1 MKRSHLV
8 LFGLAAV
15 LGVAAAGSAGC
26 GATGGRNVFGDGGSG
41 GEDSGG
47 NGGSGSSG
55 QPGTGG
61 SASDGVGGTFVGSG
75 GNGTGGEAQC
85 SNDTNVDNDGDGF
98 SEAQGDCNDCDPN
111 VSPGSIEVATDPNDP
126 MAKPADEDCDSV
138 VDNVAPAS
146 CDDNIGLQDTDPQNG
161 ARALDLCQFT
171 TPADKKWGV
180 LSAQY
185 VRANGNPASYTRH
198 IGIQSGFG
206 PNVNVQKGTR
216 MLTLSSGYARLP
228 NQAGACGS
236 LSCSEIGAGTP
247 PPGFPQDVPG
257 CSGDPDINDDVGLQV
272 KIRSP
277 KNATG
282 YKFKF
287 KFYSMEFPE
296 YVCTA
301 FNDQFIALVT
311 PEPQGSINGNISF
324 DKNTNPVS
332 VNIAYFDVCSY
343 DSFYPQFTCPSGPG
357 EMEGTG
363 FGTWDEAGGTSWLQT
378 QAPIKGGDEV
388 TIRWAIWDTGDTA
401 WDSTVLVDGFEW
413 VANGGTVVVGTDP
426 IEDPK

>member
-26 GATGGRNVFGDGGSG
+26 GATGGRNVFNDGGSG

-61 SASDGVGGTFVGSG
+61 SGADGVGGSFVGPGAGGSG
-75 GNGTGGEAQC
+75 AGDAQC
-85 SNDTNVDNDGDGF
+85 SNDPNVDNDGDGF
-98 SEAQGDCNDCDPN
+98 SEAQGDCNDCDAN

-138 VDNVAPAS
+138 IDNVAAAS
-146 CDDNIGLQDTDPQNG
+146 CDDNLGLEDQDPQNG
-161 ARALDLCQFT
+161 ARALDLCQFI
-171 TPADKKWGV
+171 TPDEKKWGV
-180 LSAQY
+180 LNAQY
-185 VRANGNPASYTRH
+185 VRANGSPASYTRH
-198 IGIQSGFG
+198 IGIQSNFG
-206 PNVNVQKGTR
+206 SNVNVQKGTR
-216 MLTLSSGYARLP
+216 LLTLSSGYARLP
-228 NQAGACGS
+228 SQVGACGGI
-236 LSCSEIGAGTP
+236 SCSQIGGGVAP
-247 PPGFPQDVPG
+247 SGFPQDVPG
-257 CSGDPDINDDVGLQV
+257 CAGDTDINDDVGLQV

-287 KFYSMEFPE
+287 KFYSFEYPE
-296 YVCTA
+296 WVCSS
-301 FNDQFIALVT
+301 FNDQFIALAS
-311 PEPQGSINGNISF
+311 PAPQGAINGNISF
-324 DKNTNPVS
+324 DQNTNPVS
-332 VNIAYFDVCSY
+332 VNIAFFDVCDGCALGSA
-343 DSFYPQFTCPSGPG
+343 
-357 EMEGTG
+357 EMSGTG
-363 FGTWDEAGGTSWLQT
+363 FNQWGDAGGTSWLQT

-388 TIRWAIWDTGDTA
+388 TIRWAIWDTGDTS

-426 IEDPK
+426 IEDPT

>member
-15 LGVAAAGSAGC
+15 LGVAAAGSGGC
-26 GATGGRNVFGDGGSG
+26 TATGERSEFPGDGGAG
-41 GEDSGG
+41 GEDSSGK
-47 NGGSGSSG
+47 GGSGAG
-55 QPGTGG
+55 QPT
-61 SASDGVGGTFVGSG
+61 SSSDGVGGSFVGPGAGGSG
-75 GNGTGGEAQC
+75 AGDAQC
-85 SNDTNVDNDGDGF
+85 SNDPNVDDDGDGF
-98 SEAQGDCNDCDPN
+98 SEAQGDCNDCDAN

-126 MAKPADEDCDSV
+126 MAKPADEDCDTV

-146 CDDNIGLQDTDPQNG
+146 CDDNIALQDADPQNG
-161 ARALDLCQFT
+161 ARALDLCQFI
-171 TPADKKWGV
+171 TPDEKKWGV

-185 VRANGNPASYTRH
+185 VRANGAPANYSRH

-228 NQAGACGS
+228 SQAGSCGG

-257 CSGDPDINDDVGLQV
+257 CSGDPDINDDVGLEV
-272 KIRSP
+272 KVRSP

-282 YKFKF
+282 YRFKF

-296 YVCTA
+296 WVCTSY
-301 FNDQFIALVT
+301 NDQFIALVQ
-311 PEPQGSINGNISF
+311 PAPMGSINGNISF
-324 DKNTNPVS
+324 DQNTNPVS
-332 VNIAYFDVCSY
+332 VNIAFFDVCQY
-343 DSFYPQFTCPSGPG
+343 DSFYPQFLCPSGPA
-357 EMEGTG
+357 ELAETG
-363 FGTWDEAGGTSWLQT
+363 FGTWDEAGATSWLQT

-388 TIRWAIWDTGDTA
+388 TIRWAIWDTGDTS